1 MINSFSKH
9 ISNII
14 YNKKISIMVFLFSL
28 FFIIILYTLFF
39 INIYKN
45 KTYGITTYVVA
56 TKSME
61 PTINVSDA
69 IVVKRGNE
77 ELEIGDII
85 TFSSSDPYNFG
96 MVITHRIMK
105 IYEKDGLVFYK
116 TKGDN
121 NNNYDNYLVSKNRV
135 YGKVIFKIPYIGIL
149 QNFISTTFGFILV
162 VILPALYIIVYY
174 VLKLIYFNKK

>member
-14 YNKKISIMVFLFSL
+14 YNKKISIMVFLFS
-28 FFIIILYTLFF
+28 LFF

-69 IVVKRGNE
+69 IVVKRGNDG
-77 ELEIGDII
+77 LETGDII
-85 TFSSSDPYNFG
+85 TFSSADPYNFG

-121 NNNYDNYLVSKNRV
+121 NNNYDNYLVPKNRV
-135 YGKVIFKIPYIGIL
+135 HGKVVFKIPYIGIL

>member
-1 MINSFSKH
+1 
-9 ISNII
+9 
-14 YNKKISIMVFLFSL
+14 MVFLFSL

-69 IVVKRGNE
+69 IVVKRGND

-85 TFSSSDPYNFG
+85 TFSSADPYNFG
-96 MVITHRIMK
+96 LVITHRIMK

-121 NNNYDNYLVSKNRV
+121 NNNYDNYLVPKNRV
-135 YGKVIFKIPYIGIL
+135 HGKVVFKIPYIGIL

>member
-14 YNKKISIMVFLFSL
+14 YNKKISIMVFLF
-28 FFIIILYTLFF
+28 FLFF

-69 IVVKRGNE
+69 IVVKRGNDG
-77 ELEIGDII
+77 LEIGDII
-85 TFSSSDPYNFG
+85 TFSSADPYNFG
-96 MVITHRIMK
+96 LVITHRIMK

-121 NNNYDNYLVSKNRV
+121 NNNYDNYLVPKNRV
-135 YGKVIFKIPYIGIL
+135 YGKVVFKIPYIGIL